1 MKRIAPLNFV
11 VPMLLGAALLGGSC
25 GTKTDTAPKS
35 EEQQQQQALYTC
47 GMHPDVIQ
55 EGPGQCP
62 ICKMDL
68 VPVRVSAIAPDPSH
82 PQERA
87 SAGDGSS
94 LQGEILYWRAP
105 MDPTYISSQ
114 PGKSPMGMDLVPVYA
129 GQEVMG
135 AMVRINPVVQQ
146 NIGVRTAPVV
156 RRDLTRTIRSLGR
169 LDYDETRVAH
179 VHTKFTGWIETT
191 YANATGQRIRKGEP
205 LLDIYSPQLVTAQQE
220 FVDANLSLE
229 KLAESASPATRRRLE
244 TILESTRTRL
254 EYLDVSAEQ
263 ISQLTRTGEVY
274 KTMTIRSP
282 FSGIVVDKQALDG
295 MEVRPGMRLYTVAD
309 LSKIWVFA
317 DIYEYE
323 APWVEEGQDAT
334 MSLSY
339 QPGSRYEGDV
349 QYVYPYLDE
358 KTRTIKVRLVFA
370 NPGLVLKPGM
380 YAEVNIQSSPVRDVL
395 AVPLE
400 AVLFS
405 GARNVAFVSL
415 GEGRFA
421 PRDVTIGIESGD
433 GYYEVK
439 SGLAQGEVV
448 VTSGQFLIDS
458 ESRLQESIAKLLSV
472 EQVRA
477 GGAMDMTPAEEPDDH
492 VH

>member
-1 MKRIAPLNFV
+1 MKLTKPPNSILL
-11 VPMLLGAALLGGSC
+11 MLLGAALLGGSC
-25 GTKTDTAPKS
+25 GTKTETTS
-35 EEQQQQQALYTC
+35 QSEQQQEQAL
-47 GMHPDVIQ
+47 M
-55 EGPGQCP
+55 
-62 ICKMDL
+62 
-68 VPVRVSAIAPDPSH
+68 PVKVSSAAPDPSH
-82 PQERA
+82 PKEHA
-87 SAGDGSS
+87 PAGKGSS
-94 LQGEILYWRAP
+94 LQGEVLYWRAP

-129 GQEVMG
+129 GQEAMG
-135 AMVRINPVVQQ
+135 PMVRIDPVVQQ

-156 RRDLTRTIRSLGR
+156 RRDLTRTIRTLGR
-169 LDYDETRVAH
+169 LDYDETKVAH
-179 VHTKFTGWIETT
+179 VHTKFTGWIEAT

-220 FVDANLSLE
+220 FVDANLSLQN
-229 KLAESASPATRRRLE
+229 LAVAASPSTRRRLE

-254 EYLDVSAEQ
+254 EYLDVSTEQ
-263 ISQLTRTGEVY
+263 IGQLTRTGNVQ
-274 KTMTIRSP
+274 KTLTIKSP
-282 FSGIVVDKQALDG
+282 FSGIVVNKQALDG
-295 MEVRPGMRLYTVAD
+295 MEVRPGMRLYTIAD
-309 LSKIWVFA
+309 LSDIWVFA

-323 APWVEEGQDAT
+323 APWVKEGQRAT

-339 QPGSRYEGDV
+339 QPGSQYEGDV

-370 NPGLVLKPGM
+370 NPELALKPGM
-380 YAEVNIQSSPVRDVL
+380 YAEVNIQSSPVRDAL

-405 GARNVAFVSL
+405 GERNLAFVSL

-433 GYYEVK
+433 GYYEVI

-448 VTSGQFLIDS
+448 VTSSQFLLDS

-472 EQVRA
+472 KPASARGDMDMASPED
-477 GGAMDMTPAEEPDDH
+477 MDMTSPEEPEDH